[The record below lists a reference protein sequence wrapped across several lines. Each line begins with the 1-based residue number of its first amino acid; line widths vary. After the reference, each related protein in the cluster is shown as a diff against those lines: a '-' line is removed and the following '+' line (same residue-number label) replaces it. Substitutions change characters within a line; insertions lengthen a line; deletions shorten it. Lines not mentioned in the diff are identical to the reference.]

1 MDGVG
6 ELRPIPNGS
15 GIAGYEYQTSPD
27 NSTWSSATAGNSVD
41 ISTQGTT
48 YVQFRA
54 IDNSGNTSA
63 WSSSATVKL
72 DSVAP
77 SVPTLTGG
85 SGSWFTTS
93 PQSVRPSGST
103 DATSGGITYRY
114 QTSPDNTT
122 WSAAT
127 TASSVS
133 VSTQGT
139 TYVRFAAV
147 DAAGNA
153 SAYSSSVT
161 VKIDT
166 VAPSVPTLTGG
177 GASWFTTSPQS
188 VTASGSTDATSGG
201 ITYRYQTSPDN
212 TTWSAFTAGSS
223 ASMSTQGT
231 TYVRFA
237 AVDAAGNVSAYSASV
252 TVKID
257 NVAPSVPTLTGGGA
271 SWFTTS
277 PQSVT
282 GSGSTDATSGGV
294 TYRYQTSPDNTTWS
308 AFTAGSSA
316 SVSTQGTTYVRF
328 AAVDAAGNV
337 SAYSAERH
345 GQDRHRGPDR
355 AVGQRWLRHLLDH
368 GTDDLGQWLD
378 GCHLRVPALRVP
390 DLDQRRL
397 DVGQHHD
404 WIDQDVQH
412 LRCHVLHPVPLG
424 GQRRQ
429 RVGVGSGLHRR
440 IERGLHHL
448 GTNAG
453 HECTI
458 DGCGRGKPAAPVALN
473 AARTSR

>member
-1 MDGVG
+1 MVG
-6 ELRPIPNGS
+6 CT
-15 GIAGYEYQTSPD
+15 AG
-27 NSTWSSATAGNSVD
+27 SSA
-41 ISTQGTT
+41 
-48 YVQFRA
+48 
-54 IDNSGNTSA
+54 
-63 WSSSATVKL
+63 
-72 DSVAP
+72 
-77 SVPTLTGG
+77 
-85 SGSWFTTS
+85 
-93 PQSVRPSGST
+93 
-103 DATSGGITYRY
+103 
-114 QTSPDNTT
+114 
-122 WSAAT
+122 
-127 TASSVS
+127 S

-153 SAYSSSVT
+153 SAYGAGVT

-177 GASWFTTSPQS
+177 GASWITTSPQT

-201 ITYRYQTSPDN
+201 I
-212 TTWSAFTAGSS
+212 
-223 ASMSTQGT
+223 
-231 TYVRFA
+231 
-237 AVDAAGNVSAYSASV
+237 
-252 TVKID
+252 
-257 NVAPSVPTLTGGGA
+257 
-271 SWFTTS
+271 
-277 PQSVT
+277 
-282 GSGSTDATSGGV
+282 

-337 SAYSAERH
+337 SAYSA
-345 GQDRHRGPDR
+345 GVTVKIDNVAVR

-368 GTDDLGQWLD
+368 GPDDHGQRLD
-378 GCHLRVPALRVP
+378 GCHLRVPPLRVP

-397 DVGQHHD
+397 DVGHHHD

-429 RVGVGSGLHRR
+429 RVGVGPGLHRR

-448 GTNAG
+448 GTIAG

-458 DGCGRGKPAAPVALN
+458 NGCGRGKPAAPVVV
-473 AARTSR
+473 RSP